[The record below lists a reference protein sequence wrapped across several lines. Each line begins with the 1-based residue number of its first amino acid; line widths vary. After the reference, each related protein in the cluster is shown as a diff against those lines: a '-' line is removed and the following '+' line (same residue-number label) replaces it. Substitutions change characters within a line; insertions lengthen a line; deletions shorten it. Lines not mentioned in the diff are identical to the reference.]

1 MIGDNSPEP
10 GHVVLTVADEAAGL
24 PAVLAGGGAQ
34 AELLVVAG
42 EPGPVETE
50 IFISMEDK
58 GRRGSRANPN
68 RCHDNRYQAQYS

>member
-1 MIGDNSPEP
+1 MLPSPLFAVAVATD
-10 GHVVLTVADEAAGL
+10 VVVSAVV
-24 PAVLAGGGAQ
+24 PAVAVHSR
-34 AELLVVAG
+34 AETQLLVVAG

-58 GRRGSRANPN
+58 GRWGSMANSN